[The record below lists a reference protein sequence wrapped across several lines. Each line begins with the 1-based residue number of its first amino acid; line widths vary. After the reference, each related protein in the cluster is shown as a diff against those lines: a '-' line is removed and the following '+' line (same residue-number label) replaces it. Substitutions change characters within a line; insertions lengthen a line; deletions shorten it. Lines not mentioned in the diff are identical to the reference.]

1 MKICMVT
8 SEFPPVVGGIANH
21 VFELARSLA
30 AHAEVTVIHPLG
42 IGAVLPAV
50 DPPGVRVLR
59 PNVVKAQPFYTWH
72 LAQKL
77 RQEVRRSRPDVIH
90 VHGIRPLAAT
100 RGLGV
105 PVVFTNHSSGFLA
118 RLRAGA
124 VRQRRTAAMMR
135 HVARLL
141 APSDELVEAAVAL
154 GYTGP
159 TEMIA
164 NGVDVERFSP
174 GPSDL
179 RARWGIGPD
188 ERVLVLARRL
198 VEKNGVVWFAR
209 ALALMAD
216 ESFRV
221 VVAGDGPERT
231 EMVECLRNAGI
242 EDRVT
247 FLGSVPNTDM
257 PAIYRACDIA
267 VLPSLAEATS
277 ITGLEAMACGLPLVG
292 TRVGGIPT
300 LIDEGR
306 TGLLVPARDPDAMAG
321 ALCRLLAAPDLARAV
336 GGAGRRK
343 VVDGFSWR
351 QIAAR
356 TLDAYGKVVG

>member
-1 MKICMVT
+1 MVT

-30 AHAEVTVIHPLG
+30 PRAEVMVVHPVALG
-42 IGAVLPAV
+42 AQVEAV

-59 PNVVKAQPFYTWH
+59 PGTVKAQPFYTWQ
-72 LAQKL
+72 LAHRL
-77 RQEVRRSRPDVIH
+77 RQAMRRFRPDVLH
-90 VHGIRPLAAT
+90 VHGIRPLAAS

-118 RLRAGA
+118 RLKAGEA
-124 VRQRRTAAMMR
+124 RRRRTEALMR
-135 HVARLL
+135 HVGLIL
-141 APSDELVEAAVAL
+141 APSDELVEAAVTL
-154 GYTGP
+154 GFTGP

-164 NGVDVERFSP
+164 NGVDIDRFAP

-198 VEKNGVVWFAR
+198 VEKNGVIWFAR
-209 ALALMAD
+209 ALALMGD
-216 ESFRV
+216 TPFRV
-221 VVAGDGPERT
+221 VVAGDGPERAG
-231 EMVECLRNAGI
+231 MVECLARAGVA
-242 EDRVT
+242 DRVV

-300 LIDEGR
+300 LIDEER
-306 TGLLVPARDPDAMAG
+306 TGLLVPPRDPDAMAL
-321 ALCRLLAAPDLARAV
+321 ALRRLLKAPDLSRAM
-336 GGAGRRK
+336 GEAGRRK
-343 VVDGFSWR
+343 VVEGFSWP

-356 TLDAYGKVVG
+356 TLAAYGRVTG